1 MVETQNMATAMTN
14 ELGGDTEALED
25 LSAVFDGELDLQS
38 QAEQDPHHRAQW
50 STYGLIGDAMRD
62 PGLIKPVS
70 AAFSVRL
77 SAALAREPAHNVNRP
92 LGQTPALKPRSS
104 PGWFAWPSL
113 AIAAAVASV
122 IWVAQPLLSTEDAA
136 SPALALT
143 ESAEL
148 DPAIVHDYMDAH
160 RQLSGPIAVRQ
171 ASHLPGA
178 ER

>member
-1 MVETQNMATAMTN
+1 MVETQNMVTGTKN
-14 ELGGDTEALED
+14 GPGGDVVALED
-25 LSAVFDGELDLQS
+25 ASAVFDGELDLQS
-38 QAEQDPHHRAQW
+38 EVEHHPEHLSQW

-62 PGLIKPVS
+62 PALLKPVS

-77 SAALAREPAHNVNRP
+77 SAALAREPVHQVNQP
-92 LGQTPALKPRSS
+92 VDQAVKVKPRSWS
-104 PGWFAWPSL
+104 NWFAWPSL
-113 AIAAAVASV
+113 AVAAAVVSV
-122 IWVAQPLLSTEDAA
+122 VWVAQPLLAPEDAA
-136 SPALALT
+136 SPALVLT

-148 DPAIVHDYMDAH
+148 DPAVINDYMDAH